1 MTTGVIRRTGRQLAG
16 GFRATGLAAL
26 VLALPAALTA
36 QAVCGTPGR
45 DGPGGVLAGVV
56 NTYFP
61 GTTANLAGGATSITL
76 GAATGAG
83 IGITPGDLLLVIQ
96 MQDADINRTNTAN
109 YGANDGTG
117 AGATAL
123 NATGRYEY
131 VTALSTVGVGGGV
144 VTIRGAGAGNGL
156 VNSYRNANATGTA
169 GQRRYQVIRVPQYSS
184 ATFSSALTAR
194 YWNGTSGGVLAVDVA
209 GQLTLGGTVSLDG
222 RGFRGGSGRGLSGG
236 PAGSNTD
243 YRNLS
248 TRNFHGIKGEGIAG
262 TPRYVLD
269 AATGTEVN
277 TGAEGYPSGATAR
290 GAPGNAGGGGTDGNT
305 PANDQNSGGGGGGNA
320 GAGGQGGNTWSSN
333 LAVGGRGGAAFPG
346 AAGLLVMGGGGGAGS
361 RNNSSGVASHGGAG
375 GGIVMIRA
383 GTVTGTGTITASG
396 LNGNTP
402 ANDGGGGGGA
412 GGSVLVFAASG
423 DLSGLT
429 VLARGGNGGNAD
441 VGGAAHGPGGG
452 GGGGLIV
459 LSAAAA
465 TDVSGGQ
472 QGYTVT
478 PGNFYGATAGAAG
491 AVVTGLAAGG
501 MPGTSPGALCVPA
514 LTVTKTTS
522 TPTVGNMPTG
532 TTATYTIVVTNAANR
547 DTARTLTISDP
558 LPAGFT
564 FASASPPVLGG
575 GASRP
580 SATDPALGDAVP
592 VWGTFAI
599 PGGGSVTLTFVADIA
614 AGVGGTFQNPATAT
628 YLDPRRITVNGTT
641 TADYDPASSTG
652 EDVTVLVLGVTV
664 TPDGVDT
671 LRRLPS
677 NGTGYVYQFT
687 VTNATIAA
695 DHDLLAVPGAAL
707 VVDSVRGAG
716 FTFGARSD
724 SARVSLAASASVPVS
739 VWFQVA
745 NVTSGTLDSLVL
757 HARAVASPAVRD
769 SGWLFVRVVK
779 PAIATVKSVAPLGVR
794 APGTELTY
802 TLGVTNTGSEAAA
815 GVVTVDSLPAEVEF
829 KLGTV
834 SATLPPGLTAL
845 VEYSVDGI
853 DWTYTPLSGGCGAAA
868 GYDRCVSRVRWT
880 FQQPLGAVA
889 PDNAASL
896 QFVARIR

>member
-1 MTTGVIRRTGRQLAG
+1 V
-16 GFRATGLAAL
+16 L
-26 VLALPAALTA
+26 VLLTLAVPGQLGA
-36 QAVCGTPGR
+36 QAVCGTPGK

-61 GTTANLAGGATSITL
+61 GSTAALAAGATSITL

-96 MQDADINRTNTAN
+96 MQDADINSTNTAN
-109 YGANDGTG
+109 YGGANGTG

-123 NATGRYEY
+123 NASGRYEY
-131 VTALSTVGVGGGV
+131 VTALSAVGVGGGV
-144 VTIRGAGAGNGL
+144 VTIRGAGAGSGL
-156 VNSYRNANATGTA
+156 VNSYRNAAAAGAA

-184 ATFSSALTAR
+184 ATFSSGLTAG

-222 RGFRGGSGRGLSGG
+222 RGFRGGSGRGLAGG
-236 PAGSNTD
+236 GAGSNTD
-243 YRNLS
+243 YRNLA

-269 AATGTEVN
+269 PATGVQVN
-277 TGAEGYPSGATAR
+277 TGVEGYPNGATAR

-305 PANDQNSGGGGGGNA
+305 PVNDQNSGGGGGGNA

-333 LAVGGRGGAAFPG
+333 LAVGGRGGAAFAWG
-346 AAGLLVMGGGGGAGS
+346 ANLLVLGGGGGAGS

-375 GGIVMIRA
+375 GGIAMIRA
-383 GTVTGTGTITASG
+383 GTVTGTGTITANG
-396 LNGNTP
+396 LDGNTP

-412 GGSVLVFAASG
+412 GGSVLVYAASG
-423 DLSGLT
+423 GLAGLT
-429 VLARGGNGGNAD
+429 VQARGGNGGNAD

-472 QGYTVT
+472 PGYTVT
-478 PGNFYGATAGAAG
+478 PGNFYGATAGSAG
-491 AVVTGLAAGG
+491 VVSAGLLAAS

-522 TPTVGNMPTG
+522 TPTVNNTPTG
-532 TTATYTIVVTNAANR
+532 ITATYTIVVVNAANR
-547 DTARTLTISDP
+547 DTARTVGIGDT

-580 SATDPALGDAVP
+580 GTSNPTVGDAVP
-592 VWGTFAI
+592 AWGTFSI
-599 PGGGSVTLTFVADIA
+599 PGGGSVSLTFVVNIP

-628 YLDPRRITVNGTT
+628 YLDPGRTTVNGTT
-641 TADYDPASSTG
+641 SAAYDPGSSTG

-677 NGTGYVYQFT
+677 NGSGSVYQFT

-695 DHDLLAVPGAAL
+695 SHDLLAASGAVL
-707 VVDSVRGAG
+707 TVDSIRGPG
-716 FTFGARSD
+716 LTFGARPD
-724 SARVSLAASASVPVS
+724 SARVALGASASVLVS
-739 VWFQVA
+739 VWFRVA
-745 NVTSGTLDSLVL
+745 NIASGTLDSLTL
-757 HARAVASPAVRD
+757 HARAVPAPTVID
-769 SGWLFVRVVK
+769 SGWVFVRVVK
-779 PAIATVKSVAPLGVR
+779 PAVTTQKSVAPLGIQ

-802 TLGVTNTGSEAAA
+802 TMGVTNAGSEAAA

-829 KLGTV
+829 KVGTV
-834 SATLPPGLTAL
+834 STSLPPGVTVV
-845 VEYSVDGI
+845 VEYSQDGVDWG
-853 DWTYTPLSGGCGAAA
+853 YTPVSGGCGAAA
-868 GYDRCVSRVRWT
+868 GFDRCVTRLRWT
-880 FQQPLGAVA
+880 LQQPLSPIA
-889 PDNAASL
+889 PDNTATLA
-896 QFVARIR
+896 FVARIR